1 MAYLARREHAAGE
14 LRLKLERR
22 GFDPQVVGTV
32 VSDLAARG
40 FQDDA
45 RFVESFVNGRIG
57 KGQGP
62 VKIAHALRERGVTA
76 DLETATD
83 WKVLATEVRQRKF
96 GSKTPGN
103 WNERS
108 RQARF
113 LQQRG
118 FTGEQVRAALEG
130 WTDEEA

>member
-1 MAYLARREHAAGE
+1 LAYLARREHAAGE
-14 LRLKLERR
+14 LRMKLARR
-22 GFDPQVVGTV
+22 GFDSQVIDKV
-32 VSDLAARG
+32 VDDLGERG
-40 FQDDA
+40 LQDDA
-45 RFVESFVNGRIG
+45 RFIESFVNSRIG
-57 KGQGP
+57 KGHGP
-62 VKIAHALRERGVTA
+62 VKISHGLRERGVVA
-76 DLETATD
+76 DVQTATD
-83 WKVLATEVRQRKF
+83 WKVLAADVRRRRF
-96 GSKTPGN
+96 GASAPGD

>member
-1 MAYLARREHAAGE
+1 LAYLARREHAAGE

-40 FQDDA
+40 LQDDA

-57 KGQGP
+57 KGHGP
-62 VKIAHALRERGVTA
+62 VKIAHALRERGVSA
-76 DLETATD
+76 DVDSATD
-83 WKVLATEVRQRKF
+83 WKVLANEVRQRKF
-96 GSKTPGN
+96 GRRAPDN
-103 WNERS
+103 WTERS